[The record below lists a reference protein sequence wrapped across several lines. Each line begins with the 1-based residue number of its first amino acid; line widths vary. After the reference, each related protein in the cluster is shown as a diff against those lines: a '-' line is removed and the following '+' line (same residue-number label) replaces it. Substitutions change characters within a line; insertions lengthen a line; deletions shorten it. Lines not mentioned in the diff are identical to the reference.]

1 MTTTDLYNEA
11 LKKLPIQEIHP
22 LHKAMLEECCENALK
37 NEQGVTDLKTL
48 IFAVQVSFVTC
59 EKALKA
65 TLKTSVQGFGA
76 DGVTLNYRRQTF
88 SLPLESSFL
97 K

>member
-1 MTTTDLYNEA
+1 MTTKELYNAVLEE
-11 LKKLPIQEIHP
+11 LPIQEIHP
-22 LHKAMLEECCENALK
+22 LHKAMLEECCENALANK
-37 NEQGVTDLKTL
+37 QGVTDLKTL

-65 TLKTSVQGFGA
+65 TLKTSVESFKA
-76 DGVTLNYRRQTF
+76 DGVTLNYRGETY